1 MAAARQNEIKESM
14 AVVAMTTLG
23 SAGFWADSVGNVTWL
38 EDMTVSAEIFF
49 GLVAAFSLSRY
60 EHNRSQ
66 TQNPESG
73 GAPHE
78 MVFQGTGQT
87 TLKT

>member
-1 MAAARQNEIKESM
+1 
-14 AVVAMTTLG
+14 
-23 SAGFWADSVGNVTWL
+23 
-38 EDMTVSAEIFF
+38 MTVSAEIFF